1 LISVRV
7 LTASINLNGSLPLFA
22 VEQLLSIKDF
32 TMKKFKT
39 MVLCALFYVGING
52 AYAKDIVIGV
62 SPYTESDKLQQYVRQ
77 SLQFATGLEAGD
89 RVTFMDAY
97 HLNVIGVFK
106 VPENKAYKS
115 EKARLVANKKT
126 VGQLMQFAKQPPQGN
141 VLPSVKNTVRLP
153 QFLRY
158 VAQNI
163 SGQHKT
169 DVHADVSVDVIV
181 DVIVLGSPFYDD
193 PSDAAFSMAGGIIP
207 GDGHLQVGRDQSVFG
222 IVGQEQLLSTLR
234 VHLVYGDAVMQSD
247 RHAYHIERFWQLFV
261 SRQSGALVT
270 FAPEIS
276 TALSHVNTNAAAL
289 PDVYKIQKTDR
300 LEMIRLRDVEI
311 KTSIH
316 ERPLSSIMPTAQQLR
331 HAKNLEVGITWDCE
345 NCDLDLYLRPLP
357 SSAILYFGY
366 PKSNEG
372 VYYKDFRNSP
382 VGVGGFESI
391 ELSIPVDLRSVAI
404 AVNFY
409 SGEVKDKLTGHIRMA
424 IDGQTYA
431 MNFTINALS
440 GNKGK
445 DVLAAFSTPNR
456 SNRNTPHTLFINPL
470 SILGLAS

>member
-1 LISVRV
+1 
-7 LTASINLNGSLPLFA
+7 
-22 VEQLLSIKDF
+22 
-32 TMKKFKT
+32 MKKFKT

-52 AYAKDIVIGV
+52 VSAKDIVIGV

-97 HLNVIGVFK
+97 HLNVIGIFK
-106 VPENKAYKS
+106 VPEKKAYKS
-115 EKARLVANKKT
+115 EKARLVVNKKA

-141 VLPSVKNTVRLP
+141 VLPSVKNAVRLP

-158 VAQNI
+158 VAQNHT
-163 SGQHKT
+163 GGNKT
-169 DVHADVSVDVIV
+169 

-207 GDGHLQVGRDQSVFG
+207 GDGHLQVARDQSVFG

-247 RHAYHIERFWQLFV
+247 RHAYHIERFWKLFV
-261 SRQSGALVT
+261 SRQSGALIT
-270 FAPEIS
+270 FASEIS
-276 TALSHVNTNAAAL
+276 TALSRVNTNAAAL
-289 PDVYKIQKTDR
+289 PGVYQLQKTDR

-316 ERPLSSIMPTAQQLR
+316 ERPLSRIKPTVQQLR
-331 HAKNLEVGITWDCE
+331 HAKNLEVGITWNCE
-345 NCDLDLYLRPLP
+345 DCDLDLYLRPLP

-382 VGVGGFESI
+382 VGVGGFETI
-391 ELSIPVDLRSVAI
+391 ELSVPVDLRSVAI

-409 SGEVKDKLTGHIRMA
+409 SGEVNDKLTGHIRMA

-431 MNFTINALS
+431 MNFTIHALS

-445 DVLAAFSTPNR
+445 DVLAAFSAPNR
-456 SNRNTPHTLFINPL
+456 SNRNTPHTVFINPL
-470 SILGLAS
+470 SILGLVS